1 MRFIKQFGFLLFC
14 LVIISQFAFAGS
26 YMDGIEVTGDGDY
39 LIIVPDQTDYRV
51 FELPNPERLVI
62 DLRGA
67 ITQNPINMSIND
79 NAVKRVRCAQHSTE
93 PENISRVVFDLE
105 SSIPYN
111 VTRDS
116 RGILVSFQQLVLN
129 DPDPVFAPVI
139 DQFVDIE
146 LADSSVELPRIRL
159 AQDLG
164 LPTVR
169 LTDPDEAVAEE
180 DLADYTGEPISLDF
194 KDIDVV
200 DVLTFLA
207 EVGERNIVIHPD
219 VKGSVTLKISEVPWD
234 AIFDIVLKN
243 SDLGKEVHQDVIRV
257 AKMDKLTKEKK
268 ELAEL
273 KQQEALAAPL
283 VTELIVLNY
292 ANADEVKRIF
302 ENFKSKKEGAEI
314 ITDRRT
320 NTVIIRDIP
329 EYIDK
334 MKQLIATLDRET
346 QQVAIEARIVETSSD
361 FQRIFGINWAS
372 TFAASPIYG
381 NTTKYKFPYTY
392 DTSFITAIPVSP
404 EGTSASSIGV
414 NMGNISGAF
423 NLGATIE
430 ALEKIDGARQIA
442 APKIVVQNN
451 EKALIEQGVEFTVVI
466 PGSGAGT
473 GATEKVK
480 AVTKIEVTPTITP
493 DRKISLKIVVSKNE
507 PSDAGIV
514 YGAVSVATKMVEST
528 IVVEDGE
535 TAVVGGLFSTQNLT
549 TRNTIPLLGNIPI
562 IKHLFSSEINIQ
574 KNTELL
580 IFITPQIRESY

>member
-1 MRFIKQFGFLLFC
+1 MRFSKQFMLLFFC
-14 LVIISQFAFAGS
+14 LVIISQLAFANS
-26 YMDGIEVTGDGDY
+26 YVKGIENLENGDY
-39 LIIVPDQTDYRV
+39 LIIVPHQVDYKV

-62 DLRGA
+62 DLKNT
-67 ITQNPINMSIND
+67 ITENPINISIQD
-79 NAVKRVRCAQHSTE
+79 EAVRQIRCAQHSTD

-105 SSIPYN
+105 MNSPYN
-111 VTRDS
+111 VTQDG
-116 RGILVSFQQLVLN
+116 RGLLVSFQKLVLN
-129 DPDPVFAPVI
+129 EPEVVPVI
-139 DQFVDIE
+139 DSFVDVE
-146 LADSSVELPRIRL
+146 LADSSVELPEVKL
-159 AQDLG
+159 VQ
-164 LPTVR
+164 
-169 LTDPDEAVAEE
+169 EME
-180 DLADYTGEPISLDF
+180 DLPPVVLTEPAQEIGEEEVKEYTGEPISLDF
-194 KDIDVV
+194 KDISVV

-207 EVGERNIVIHPD
+207 EVGEKNIVVHPD
-219 VKGSVTLKISEVPWD
+219 VKGNVTLKINDVAWD
-234 AIFDIVLKN
+234 AVFDIILKN
-243 SDLGKEVHQDVIRV
+243 SDLGKDIQGDVIRV

-268 ELAEL
+268 EEAEL
-273 KQQEALAAPL
+273 KMQKALAADL

-292 ANADEVKRIF
+292 ANADDVKKIF

-329 EYIDK
+329 EYIEK

-361 FQRIFGINWAS
+361 FQRIFGINWNS
-372 TFAASPIYG
+372 TFQASPAFG

-392 DTSFITAIPVSP
+392 DTQFQTAIPVS
-404 EGTSASSIGV
+404 GDDTSASAINI
-414 NMGNISGAF
+414 NMGNITGAF

-430 ALEKIDGARQIA
+430 ALEKIDGARTIS

-451 EKALIEQGVEFTVVI
+451 EKALIEQGTEFTVVI
-466 PGSGAGT
+466 PGSGGGT

-535 TAVVGGLFSTQNLT
+535 TAVVGGLFSTQSLKTN
-549 TRNTIPLLGNIPI
+549 NTIPLLGSIPI
-562 IKHLFSSEINIQ
+562 IKHLFSSEVDIQ

>member
-1 MRFIKQFGFLLFC
+1 MRFSKQIMFLFFC
-14 LVIISQFAFAGS
+14 LVIASVFTFANS
-26 YMDGIEVTGDGDY
+26 YVKGIETLENGDY
-39 LIIVPDQTDYRV
+39 LIIVPHQVDYKV
-51 FELPNPERLVI
+51 FELPNPERVVI
-62 DLRGA
+62 DLKDT
-67 ITQNPINMSIND
+67 ITQAPINLSVQNESVRQI
-79 NAVKRVRCAQHSTE
+79 RCAQHSTE

-105 SSIPYN
+105 LNSPYN
-111 VTRDS
+111 VSQDG
-116 RGILVSFQQLVLN
+116 RGLIVSFQRLVMN
-129 DPDPVFAPVI
+129 EPEVVPII
-139 DQFVDIE
+139 DKFVDVE
-146 LADSSVELPRIRL
+146 LADSSVELPKIRL
-159 AQDLG
+159 AQETV
-164 LPTVR
+164 LPAVT
-169 LTDPDEAVAEE
+169 LTEPAIEIEE
-180 DLADYTGEPISLDF
+180 EVKEYTGEPISMDF
-194 KDIDVV
+194 KDISVV

-207 EVGERNIVIHPD
+207 EVGEKNIVVHPD
-219 VKGSVTLKISEVPWD
+219 VKGNVTLKINDVAWD
-234 AIFDIVLKN
+234 AVFDIVLRN
-243 SDLGKEVHQDVIRV
+243 SDLGKDVQGDVIRV

-268 ELAEL
+268 EEAEL
-273 KQQEALAAPL
+273 KMQKALAADL

-292 ANADEVKRIF
+292 ASAEDVKKIF

-329 EYIDK
+329 EYIEK

-372 TFAASPIYG
+372 TFSASPVYG

-392 DTSFITAIPVSP
+392 DTGFITAIPVS
-404 EGTSASSIGV
+404 GDDTSASAINI
-414 NMGNISGAF
+414 NMGNITGAF
-423 NLGATIE
+423 NLAATIE
-430 ALEKIDGARQIA
+430 ALEKIDGARTIS

-451 EKALIEQGVEFTVVI
+451 EKALIEQGTEFTVVI

-535 TAVVGGLFSTQNLT
+535 TAVVGGLFSTQSLKTN
-549 TRNTIPLLGNIPI
+549 NTIPLLGSIPI
-562 IKHLFSSEINIQ
+562 IKHLFSSEVDIQ